1 MKQTKRITVM
11 AMLLALGLVLP
22 YAFHGIPKGGM
33 LFSPLHMPA
42 LIGGLVLGP
51 VEGAI
56 VGVLCPILNSM
67 ITGMPQGN
75 TLIAMCFELPVYAI
89 VTGIMMRVLKEK
101 KDGVKI
107 YAALMIAM
115 IVGRIAGGMIQSMI
129 LGLRNYSLQMWA
141 TAYFVSTFPG
151 IVMHLLVIPP
161 VCMALKKAGIA
172 C

>member
-1 MKQTKRITVM
+1 MNQTKRITVM

-22 YAFHGIPKGGM
+22 YALHGIPKGGM
-33 LFSPLHMPA
+33 LFSPLHMPS
-42 LIGGLVLGP
+42 LIGGLLLGP
-51 VEGAI
+51 VEGAV
-56 VGVLCPILNSM
+56 VGVLCPVLNSM

-75 TLIAMCFELPVYAI
+75 TLVAMCFELHVYAI
-89 VTGIMMRVLKEK
+89 VTGIMMRVLKNQ
-101 KDGVKI
+101 KDGIKI
-107 YAALMIAM
+107 YASLMIAM
-115 IVGRIAGGMIQSMI
+115 LLGRVAGGIVQAFI
-129 LGLRNYSLQMWA
+129 LGFSNYSLQMWA

>member
-33 LFSPLHMPA
+33 LFSPLHMPS
-42 LIGGLVLGP
+42 LIGGLL
-51 VEGAI
+51 EGAV
-56 VGVLCPILNSM
+56 VGVLCPVLNSM

-75 TLIAMCFELPVYAI
+75 TLVAMCFELPAYAI
-89 VTGIMMRVLKEK
+89 VTGIMMRVLKNQ
-101 KDGVKI
+101 KDGIKI
-107 YAALMIAM
+107 YASLMIAM
-115 IVGRIAGGMIQSMI
+115 LLGRVAGGIVQAFI
-129 LGLRNYSLQMWA
+129 LGFSNYSLQMWA

-161 VCMALKKAGIA
+161 VCMALKKVMK
-172 C
+172 

>member
-1 MKQTKRITVM
+1 
-11 AMLLALGLVLP
+11 
-22 YAFHGIPKGGM
+22 
-33 LFSPLHMPA
+33 
-42 LIGGLVLGP
+42 
-51 VEGAI
+51 
-56 VGVLCPILNSM
+56 
-67 ITGMPQGN
+67 
-75 TLIAMCFELPVYAI
+75 
-89 VTGIMMRVLKEK
+89 MRVLKEK

-107 YAALMIAM
+107 YASLMIAM

-129 LGLRNYSLQMWA
+129 LGLGNYSLQMWA

>member
-1 MKQTKRITVM
+1 
-11 AMLLALGLVLP
+11 
-22 YAFHGIPKGGM
+22 
-33 LFSPLHMPA
+33 MPS
-42 LIGGLVLGP
+42 LIGGLLLGP
-51 VEGAI
+51 VEGAV

-75 TLIAMCFELPVYAI
+75 TLVAMCFELPVYAI
-89 VTGIMMRVLKEK
+89 VTGIMMRVLKNQ
-101 KDGVKI
+101 KDGIKI
-107 YAALMIAM
+107 YASLMIAM
-115 IVGRIAGGMIQSMI
+115 LLGRVAGGIVQAFI
-129 LGLRNYSLQMWA
+129 LGFNNYSLQMWA

>member
-1 MKQTKRITVM
+1 
-11 AMLLALGLVLP
+11 
-22 YAFHGIPKGGM
+22 
-33 LFSPLHMPA
+33 
-42 LIGGLVLGP
+42 
-51 VEGAI
+51 
-56 VGVLCPILNSM
+56 
-67 ITGMPQGN
+67 
-75 TLIAMCFELPVYAI
+75 MCFELPVYAI

-107 YAALMIAM
+107 YASLMIAM

-129 LGLRNYSLQMWA
+129 LGLGNYSLQMWA

>member
-33 LFSPLHMPA
+33 LFSPLHMPS
-42 LIGGLVLGP
+42 LIGGLLLGP
-51 VEGAI
+51 VEGAV
-56 VGVLCPILNSM
+56 VGVLCPVLNSM

-75 TLIAMCFELPVYAI
+75 TLVAMCFELPVYAI
-89 VTGIMMRVLKEK
+89 VTGIMMRVLKNQ
-101 KDGVKI
+101 KDGIKI
-107 YAALMIAM
+107 YASLIIAM
-115 IVGRIAGGMIQSMI
+115 LLGRVAGGIVQAFI
-129 LGLRNYSLQMWA
+129 LVFNNYSLQMWA

-161 VCMALKKAGIA
+161 VCMALKKVMK
-172 C
+172 

>member
-33 LFSPLHMPA
+33 L

-107 YAALMIAM
+107 YASLMIAM
-115 IVGRIAGGMIQSMI
+115 VLGRVAGGMIQSMI
-129 LGLRNYSLQMWA
+129 LGLGNYSLQMWA

>member
-33 LFSPLHMPA
+33 LFSPLHMPS
-42 LIGGLVLGP
+42 LIGGLLLGS
-51 VEGAI
+51 VEGAV
-56 VGVLCPILNSM
+56 VGVLCPVLNSM

-75 TLIAMCFELPVYAI
+75 TLVAMCFELPVYAI
-89 VTGIMMRVLKEK
+89 VTGIMMRVLKNQ
-101 KDGVKI
+101 KDGIKI
-107 YAALMIAM
+107 YASLIIAM
-115 IVGRIAGGMIQSMI
+115 LLGRVAGGIVQAFI
-129 LGLRNYSLQMWA
+129 LGFNNYSLQMWA

-161 VCMALKKAGIA
+161 VCMALKKVMK
-172 C
+172 

>member
-56 VGVLCPILNSM
+56 VGILCPILNSM
-67 ITGMPQGN
+67 VTGMPQGN
-75 TLIAMCFELPVYAI
+75 TLIAMCFELPVYGI
-89 VTGIMMRVLKEK
+89 VSGMVMRVLKEK

-107 YAALMIAM
+107 YASLIIAM
-115 IVGRIAGGMIQSMI
+115 VLGRVAGGIMQSII
-129 LGLRNYSLQMWA
+129 LGLRNYSIQMWA

-151 IVMHLLVIPP
+151 IVLHLLVISP
-161 VCMALKKAGIA
+161 VCMAVKKVLK
-172 C
+172 